1 MNGPHSVTAPGP
13 CLQNNSVFAPRR
25 YHENIGQGEMRWR
38 VLLLL
43 LYSWRPVAR
52 DLTSVKVCML
62 PAYNYPLPGLSLFV
76 CRLNTIME
84 TLNRVWQ
91 TPWYKQDRV
100 TGKTVSSRHYQREE
114 GETEYL
120 SLTVQCLSHT
130 GVGKGEEDGKICS
143 YLHRGSLG
151 GNLRKA
157 FKQTL
162 GETSRNNFSPLSI
175 LSMQDDR
182 VYNFL
187 NSSSKVKYFRNNLC
201 SLFPH
206 ISRQMSKSAGWAPG
220 LTGLG
225 SPRFSEF
232 VSPVERGKN

>member
-13 CLQNNSVFAPRR
+13 CLQNNSVFAARR
-25 YHENIGQGEMRWR
+25 YHENIGQGAMRWR
-38 VLLLL
+38 ELL

-62 PAYNYPLPGLSLFV
+62 PAYNYPLPVPLCLQTKYNYGNFKQSLTDS
-76 CRLNTIME
+76 LI
-84 TLNRVWQ
+84 Q
-91 TPWYKQDRV
+91 TGSGDR
-100 TGKTVSSRHYQREE
+100 GKTVNSRHYQCEE

-120 SLTVQCLSHT
+120 SLTAHSAVFITNGCWE
-130 GVGKGEEDGKICS
+130 GEDGKICS

-157 FKQTL
+157 YKQTL
-162 GETSRNNFSPLSI
+162 GETSRNNFSPLSV
-175 LSMQDDR
+175 LSMQDGR

-187 NSSSKVKYFRNNLC
+187 NSCSKVKYFRNNLC

-206 ISRQMSKSAGWAPG
+206 ISRQMSKSAEWAPG
-220 LTGLG
+220 LTGLS

>member
-38 VLLLL
+38 VLL

-100 TGKTVSSRHYQREE
+100 TGKTVNSRHYQREE

-120 SLTVQCLSHT
+120 SLTAHSAVFITHGCW
-130 GVGKGEEDGKICS
+130 E
-143 YLHRGSLG
+143 G
-151 GNLRKA
+151 GGGWENMFL
-157 FKQTL
+157 F
-162 GETSRNNFSPLSI
+162 TSRQSGGES
-175 LSMQDDR
+175 
-182 VYNFL
+182 
-187 NSSSKVKYFRNNLC
+187 
-201 SLFPH
+201 
-206 ISRQMSKSAGWAPG
+206 
-220 LTGLG
+220 
-225 SPRFSEF
+225 
-232 VSPVERGKN
+232 

>member
-13 CLQNNSVFAPRR
+13 CLQNNSVFAARR
-25 YHENIGQGEMRWR
+25 YHENIGQGAMRGR
-38 VLLLL
+38 ELL

-62 PAYNYPLPGLSLFV
+62 PAYNYPLPVPLCLQTKYNYGNFKQSLTDS
-76 CRLNTIME
+76 LI
-84 TLNRVWQ
+84 Q
-91 TPWYKQDRV
+91 TGSGDR
-100 TGKTVSSRHYQREE
+100 GKTVNSRHYQCEE

-120 SLTVQCLSHT
+120 SPYSSQCSVYHKR
-130 GVGKGEEDGKICS
+130 V
-143 YLHRGSLG
+143 LG
-151 GNLRKA
+151 GGGWENMFLFTSRQSGGDLRKA
-157 FKQTL
+157 YKQTL
-162 GETSRNNFSPLSI
+162 GETSRNNFSPLSV
-175 LSMQDDR
+175 LSMQDGR

-187 NSSSKVKYFRNNLC
+187 NSCSKVKYFRNNLC

-206 ISRQMSKSAGWAPG
+206 ISRQMSKSAEWAPG
-220 LTGLG
+220 LTGLS